1 MLDNSAAPVCL
12 DPGHQQLW
20 AGGGKKRK
28 KKTCPSL
35 DVVAGSSEPMLE
47 DTATKNVEEVV

>member
-1 MLDNSAAPVCL
+1 MMVFHEFYPPTAL
-12 DPGHQQLW
+12 GK
-20 AGGGKKRK
+20 GGGKKRK